1 MRFPPR
7 GTPLLRGTFVLP
19 DPVEE
24 GGRLVF
30 REPLGDTLLPL
41 GAIGAVDLSLCVG
54 VAFTD
59 GLLRTLFLCAAAL
72 ASFLVVALLLSLLRR
87 PEVVLDRA
95 GGRVRIRRPEHDPLD
110 LPVAAIRA
118 VTLEPVPDG
127 SRTAPAAGLEID
139 GGEWLPLHVG
149 WAERRGGDAARVR
162 SRGEAV
168 AGYLGLPLEER
179 ADAGPPRAVAP

>member
-1 MRFPPR
+1 MRIPPR

-30 REPLGDTLLPL
+30 REPIRDTLVP
-41 GAIGAVDLSLCVG
+41 AVVLAALDFALCTG
-54 VAFTD
+54 VALTD
-59 GLLRTLFLCAAAL
+59 GLPRYVLLCGAAL
-72 ASFLVVALLLSLLRR
+72 LSFLVVALLLSLARR

-95 GGRVRIRRPEHDPLD
+95 ARRVRIRRPEHGPLD
-110 LPVAAIRA
+110 LDLGEIRA

-127 SRTAPAAGLEID
+127 SATAPAAGLETRA
-139 GGEWLPLHVG
+139 GEWLPLHVG

-168 AGYLGLPLEER
+168 AGFLGLPLEER
-179 ADAGPPRAVAP
+179 AVSP